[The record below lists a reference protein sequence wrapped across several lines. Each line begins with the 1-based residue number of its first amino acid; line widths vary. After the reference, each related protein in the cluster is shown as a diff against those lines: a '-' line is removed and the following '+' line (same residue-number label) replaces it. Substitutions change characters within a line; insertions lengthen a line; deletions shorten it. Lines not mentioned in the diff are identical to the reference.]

1 MSDKIV
7 NLLNDLIET
16 SKNGE
21 KGFQAAAEDTKNA
34 ELKALF
40 QRRAA
45 DCGSGAAELQAVV
58 TQLGGKPEDSGT
70 IAGAVHRGWMNL
82 KQAVAGRD
90 DLAILEECERG
101 EDVAKKDY
109 SDALKETLP
118 ENVRAVIQKQYDG
131 VLRNHDQTNEA
142 WQPACVAQD
151 RLQHGPSAAWCDMVG
166 ERDLIGEEEGRI
178 VTQAIGKHR
187 TSPPNQRKRGD
198 AHDWNAQHLLQTSGC
213 GRGHEGPSAQRQLTR
228 RVYH

>member
-7 NLLNDLIET
+7 NLLNNLIET

-21 KGFQAAAEDTKNA
+21 KGFQAAAEDTKSA

-40 QRRAA
+40 QRRAV

-82 KQAVAGRD
+82 KQAVAGRE

-101 EDVAKKDY
+101 EDVAKKNY
-109 SDALKETLP
+109 ADALKETLP
-118 ENVRAVIQKQYDG
+118 ENVRAVVQKQYDG
-131 VLRNHDQTNEA
+131 VLRNHDQI
-142 WQPACVAQD
+142 
-151 RLQHGPSAAWCDMVG
+151 
-166 ERDLIGEEEGRI
+166 RDLRNR
-178 VTQAIGKHR
+178 HR
-187 TSPPNQRKRGD
+187 
-198 AHDWNAQHLLQTSGC
+198 QTS
-213 GRGHEGPSAQRQLTR
+213 A
-228 RVYH
+228 

>member
-70 IAGAVHRGWMNL
+70 VAGAVHRGWMNL

-118 ENVRAVIQKQYDG
+118 ENVRAVVQKQYDG
-131 VLRNHDQTNEA
+131 VLRNHDQI
-142 WQPACVAQD
+142 
-151 RLQHGPSAAWCDMVG
+151 
-166 ERDLIGEEEGRI
+166 RDLRNRYRD
-178 VTQAIGKHR
+178 TKA
-187 TSPPNQRKRGD
+187 
-198 AHDWNAQHLLQTSGC
+198 
-213 GRGHEGPSAQRQLTR
+213 
-228 RVYH
+228 

>member
-131 VLRNHDQTNEA
+131 VLRNHDQI
-142 WQPACVAQD
+142 
-151 RLQHGPSAAWCDMVG
+151 
-166 ERDLIGEEEGRI
+166 RDLRNRYRD
-178 VTQAIGKHR
+178 TKA
-187 TSPPNQRKRGD
+187 
-198 AHDWNAQHLLQTSGC
+198 
-213 GRGHEGPSAQRQLTR
+213 
-228 RVYH
+228 

>member
-131 VLRNHDQTNEA
+131 VLRNHDQI
-142 WQPACVAQD
+142 
-151 RLQHGPSAAWCDMVG
+151 
-166 ERDLIGEEEGRI
+166 RDLRN
-178 VTQAIGKHR
+178 R
-187 TSPPNQRKRGD
+187 YR
-198 AHDWNAQHLLQTSGC
+198 QTS
-213 GRGHEGPSAQRQLTR
+213 A
-228 RVYH
+228 